1 MILNLAG
8 GGGSINGGG
17 NGNPVLQA
25 LAEFQGSSFE
35 FYFYFV
41 DVVGLISVLPSVQCT
56 GEVFAP
62 FYTETL
68 DPAVVF

>member
-1 MILNLAG
+1 MPKVPLNF
-8 GGGSINGGG
+8 I
-17 NGNPVLQA
+17 
-25 LAEFQGSSFE
+25 FI
-35 FYFYFV
+35 FV
-41 DVVGLISVLPSVQCT
+41 NVVGLISVLPSVQCT